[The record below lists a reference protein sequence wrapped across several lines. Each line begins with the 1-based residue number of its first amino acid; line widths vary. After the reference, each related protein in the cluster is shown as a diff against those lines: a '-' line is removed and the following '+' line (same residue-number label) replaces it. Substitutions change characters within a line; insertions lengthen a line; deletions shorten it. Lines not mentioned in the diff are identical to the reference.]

1 MRLHYTTTQGK
12 KPEGKK
18 KKIPDGKSFSLREK
32 ACPALGIHSKKAP
45 L

>member
-18 KKIPDGKSFSLREK
+18 KKIPDGKRFFSAGK
-32 ACPALGIHSKKAP
+32 SMPGFGDP
-45 L
+45 